1 MMERYS
7 RLDNK
12 VVDVSGLGGGLI
24 KDGSQRLVHEE

>member
-7 RLDNK
+7 RLDDK

-24 KDGSQRLVHEE
+24 KDGVQRLVHEE